1 MATAMPSRFQNVQ
14 PELVCAGCGLESE
27 GTARGWQ
34 AFHGAEDDD
43 STSVVVLCPGCAE
56 EVGDG

>member
-1 MATAMPSRFQNVQ
+1 MRSDVLIV
-14 PELVCAGCGLESE
+14 LVCANCGVASE

-56 EVGDG
+56 EVGDD